1 MQAYNYRLIAYCVS
15 KLQMIVSAGVK
26 PIIVLDGCKLEM
38 KLRIEDERA
47 R

>member
-1 MQAYNYRLIAYCVS
+1 ML
-15 KLQMIVSAGVK
+15 VSAGVK

-38 KLRIEDERA
+38 KQHIEDERA